1 VVLVLLSNTRQP
13 PPKKK
18 DWIYYFDQENGIVG
32 KIPRSKCVAAQIVYT
47 VDPEGNEVADG
58 TVIEEWD
65 TKDGQVGKTDMIYQ
79 LKQLLRGS
87 AKKKKEGLVE

>member
-1 VVLVLLSNTRQP
+1 
-13 PPKKK
+13 
-18 DWIYYFDQENGIVG
+18 VG
-32 KIPRSKCVAAQIVYT
+32 KIPRSKCLTEQIVYT

-65 TKDGQVGKTDMIYQ
+65 TKDNQIGKTEMIYQ

-87 AKKKKEGLVE
+87 AAAKKEGLVEK